1 MKKKFFVILTVIA
14 MCFAFTACGDSGTS
28 KEDKPEIDPDAKVT
42 LEKYEELR
50 EAKWSDMS
58 MEEMEQF
65 LGVKAVV
72 DEDRTKEWGDGY
84 IVADFPGP
92 DSGSGLHVLYK
103 KVDGKWGTASMSPT
117 GALIE

>member
-1 MKKKFFVILTVIA
+1 MKKKFFVILTVIV

-58 MEEMEQF
+58 LTPPGFQ
-65 LGVKAVV
+65 
-72 DEDRTKEWGDGY
+72 
-84 IVADFPGP
+84 IFPEGN
-92 DSGSGLHVLYK
+92 SILAFSEL
-103 KVDGKWGTASMSPT
+103 S
-117 GALIE
+117 

>member
-1 MKKKFFVILTVIA
+1 MKKKFFVILTVIV

-28 KEDKPEIDPDAKVT
+28 KEDKTEIDPDAKVT

-72 DEDRTKEWGDGY
+72 DEERTKEWGDGY

-92 DSGSGLHVLYK
+92 DSGSSLHVLYK